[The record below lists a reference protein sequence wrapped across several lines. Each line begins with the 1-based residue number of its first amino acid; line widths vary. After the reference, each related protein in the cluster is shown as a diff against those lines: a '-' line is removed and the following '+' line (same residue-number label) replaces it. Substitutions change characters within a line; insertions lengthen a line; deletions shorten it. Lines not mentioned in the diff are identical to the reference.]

1 MVRNK
6 SASAKETESSVE
18 FYCEKNGSVIIKRLV
33 YYTDQQNITLDTRRR
48 VLIKSIFLL
57 WRFLSDIGRGPWM
70 EALRF
75 D

>member
-48 VLIKSIFLL
+48 VLINNKDEISVSTMRIAFSV
-57 WRFLSDIGRGPWM
+57 WNGYD
-70 EALRF
+70 
-75 D
+75 